1 MFPSGFYRDKNGELN
16 VQGLKIDDKNITTRS
31 MIFKFILYYP
41 SKNLFLAF
49 LTAFKTFFG
58 AVPP

>member
-1 MFPSGFYRDKNGELN
+1 MGKSFLPQPYKE
-16 VQGLKIDDKNITTRS
+16 IDDKNITTIS
-31 MIFKFILYYP
+31 MILKFIFSYP

-49 LTAFKTFFG
+49 LIAFKTFFG

>member
-1 MFPSGFYRDKNGELN
+1 MICEGFIGESFLP
-16 VQGLKIDDKNITTRS
+16 QPYKEIDDKNITTRS

>member
-1 MFPSGFYRDKNGELN
+1 MISEGFIGTSFLPQPYKET
-16 VQGLKIDDKNITTRS
+16 DDDNITTRS
-31 MIFKFILYYP
+31 MILKFILYYP

-49 LTAFKTFFG
+49 LIAFKTFFG

>member
-1 MFPSGFYRDKNGELN
+1 MICEGFIGESFLP
-16 VQGLKIDDKNITTRS
+16 QLYKEIDDKNITTRS
-31 MIFKFILYYP
+31 MILKFILYYS

-49 LTAFKTFFG
+49 LIAFKTFFG

>member
-1 MFPSGFYRDKNGELN
+1 MISEGFIGASFLPQPYKE
-16 VQGLKIDDKNITTRS
+16 IDDKNIINKS
-31 MIFKFILYYP
+31 MILKYILFYP

-49 LTAFKTFFG
+49 LIAFKTFFG

>member
-1 MFPSGFYRDKNGELN
+1 MISEGFMGVSFLPQPYNET
-16 VQGLKIDDKNITTRS
+16 DDKNIITKS
-31 MIFKFILYYP
+31 MSLKYIISYP

-49 LTAFKTFFG
+49 LIAFKTFFG

>member
-1 MFPSGFYRDKNGELN
+1 MICEGFIGASFLPQPYKE
-16 VQGLKIDDKNITTRS
+16 IDDKNITTRS
-31 MIFKFILYYP
+31 MILKFILYYP

-49 LTAFKTFFG
+49 LIAFKTFFG

>member
-1 MFPSGFYRDKNGELN
+1 MCIRDSQYSDDESPHILGE
-16 VQGLKIDDKNITTRS
+16 IDDKNITTRS
-31 MIFKFILYYP
+31 MTLKFILYYS

-49 LTAFKTFFG
+49 LIAFKTFFG

>member
-1 MFPSGFYRDKNGELN
+1 MISD
-16 VQGLKIDDKNITTRS
+16 GLDGASFLPHPYKEIDDKNIITIS
-31 MIFKFILYYP
+31 MILKFIFSYP

-49 LTAFKTFFG
+49 LIAFKTFFG

>member
-1 MFPSGFYRDKNGELN
+1 MGVSFLPQPYKDM
-16 VQGLKIDDKNITTRS
+16 DDKNITTRS

-49 LTAFKTFFG
+49 LIAFKTFFG

>member
-1 MFPSGFYRDKNGELN
+1 MICEGFIGEAFLP
-16 VQGLKIDDKNITTRS
+16 QPYKEIDDKNITTRS
-31 MIFKFILYYP
+31 ITLKFSFYYS

-49 LTAFKTFFG
+49 LIAFKTFFG

>member
-1 MFPSGFYRDKNGELN
+1 MICKGFIGFSFLPQPYKE
-16 VQGLKIDDKNITTRS
+16 IDDKNITTRS

-49 LTAFKTFFG
+49 FTAFKTFFG

>member
-1 MFPSGFYRDKNGELN
+1 MICEGFIGEAFFPQPYKE
-16 VQGLKIDDKNITTRS
+16 IDDKNITTRS

>member
-1 MFPSGFYRDKNGELN
+1 MCEGFIGDTFFPQPYKE
-16 VQGLKIDDKNITTRS
+16 IDDKNITIRS
-31 MIFKFILYYP
+31 MILKFILYYS

-49 LTAFKTFFG
+49 LIAFKTIFG